1 MAKEHG
7 KRGRSPSDPFAPAS
21 PDAFAARLEQ
31 RRRAAQGLE
40 QDLLTEVPLLYGSA
54 GDLPQG
60 DPGIV
65 LAKAHREELVRRNGG
80 GVLRPSS
87 RRSEVRLPFER
98 LMAAL
103 LVLFLLFVFFM
114 SPD

>member
-40 QDLLTEVPLLYGSA
+40 QDLLTKVPLLYGTPDEGA
-54 GDLPQG
+54 ADK
-60 DPGIV
+60 V
-65 LAKAHREELVRRNGG
+65 LARLHQDDLVRRNGG

-87 RRSEVRLPFER
+87 RPSEVRLPFER
-98 LMAAL
+98 LMGAL